1 MRIELQSIRPHPI
14 PEKLIPGSEIW
25 ATDLVI
31 ENGRKSLIAA
41 QSGKG
46 KSTLLH
52 ILYGLRKDFSG
63 EVLMDGHSVRKY
75 TEAEW
80 ENIRRRKISIL
91 FQDLKLFP
99 RLNAR
104 ENLSLIP
111 EENPSA
117 PSVDEMLITVGMEDF
132 GMQRVETLS
141 FGQRQRV
148 ALLRALRKPFE
159 LLLLDEPFSH
169 LDEENAIAASKL
181 IEQIVELNKASLILS
196 SLGEVPPVSFDGKF
210 SL

>member
-1 MRIELQSIRPHPI
+1 ME
-14 PEKLIPGSEIW
+14 
-25 ATDLVI
+25 
-31 ENGRKSLIAA
+31 
-41 QSGKG
+41 
-46 KSTLLH
+46 
-52 ILYGLRKDFSG
+52 GL
-63 EVLMDGHSVRKY
+63 SVRKY
-75 TEAEW
+75 TDAEW

-99 RLNAR
+99 RLNVR

-117 PSVDEMLITVGMEDF
+117 PSVDEMLTTVGMEDF

-141 FGQRQRV
+141 FGQRQRI

-181 IEQIVELNKASLILS
+181 IEQMVELNKASFILS
-196 SLGEVPPVSFDGKF
+196 SLGDEPPINFDGKF

>member
-31 ENGRKSLIAA
+31 ESGQKRLIAA

-63 EVLMDGHSVRKY
+63 EALMDGRSVRKY
-75 TEAEW
+75 TDAEW
-80 ENIRRRKISIL
+80 ECIRRRKISIL

-117 PSVDEMLITVGMEDF
+117 PSVDEMLTTVGMEDF

-141 FGQRQRV
+141 FGQRQRI

-169 LDEENAIAASKL
+169 LDEKNAIDASKL
-181 IEQIVELNKASLILS
+181 IEQMVELNKASLILS
-196 SLGEVPPVSFDGKF
+196 SLGDVPPISFDGKF

>member
-31 ENGRKSLIAA
+31 ESGQKRLIAA

-63 EVLMDGHSVRKY
+63 EALMDGHSIRKH
-75 TEAEW
+75 TNAEW
-80 ENIRRRKISIL
+80 ENIRRRKVSIL

-111 EENPSA
+111 EENSSA
-117 PSVDEMLITVGMEDF
+117 PSVDEMLATVGMEDF

-141 FGQRQRV
+141 FGQRQRI

-159 LLLLDEPFSH
+159 LILLDEPFSH
-169 LDEENAIAASKL
+169 LDEENAIAASVL
-181 IEQIVELNKASLILS
+181 IEQMVELNKASLILS
-196 SLGEVPPVSFDGKF
+196 SLGDVPPISFDGKF
-210 SL
+210 RL

>member
-31 ENGRKSLIAA
+31 ESGQKRLIAA

-63 EVLMDGHSVRKY
+63 EALMDGHSVRKY
-75 TEAEW
+75 TDAEW
-80 ENIRRRKISIL
+80 ENIRRRKVSIL

-99 RLNAR
+99 QLNAR

-117 PSVDEMLITVGMEDF
+117 PSVDEMLTTVRMEDF

-141 FGQRQRV
+141 FGQRQRI

-169 LDEENAIAASKL
+169 LDEENAIAASEL
-181 IEQIVELNKASLILS
+181 IEQMVELNKASLILS
-196 SLGEVPPVSFDGKF
+196 SLGDVPPISFDGKF

>member
-25 ATDLVI
+25 ATDLSI
-31 ENGRKSLIAA
+31 ESGQKRLIAA

-63 EVLMDGHSVRKY
+63 EALMDGYSVRKY
-75 TEAEW
+75 TDAEW
-80 ENIRRRKISIL
+80 ENIRRRKVSIL

-99 RLNAR
+99 QLNAR

-117 PSVDEMLITVGMEDF
+117 PSVDEMLTTVGMEDF

-141 FGQRQRV
+141 FGQRQRI

-181 IEQIVELNKASLILS
+181 IEQMVELNKASLILS
-196 SLGEVPPVSFDGKF
+196 SLGDVPPISFDGKF

>member
-181 IEQIVELNKASLILS
+181 IEQMVELNKASLILS
-196 SLGEVPPVSFDGKF
+196 SLGDVPPVSFDGKF

>member
-1 MRIELQSIRPHPI
+1 VRIELQSIRPHPI

-25 ATDLVI
+25 ATDLSI
-31 ENGRKSLIAA
+31 ESGQKRLIAA

-63 EVLMDGHSVRKY
+63 EALMDGYSVRKY
-75 TEAEW
+75 TDAEW
-80 ENIRRRKISIL
+80 ENIRRRKVSIL

-99 RLNAR
+99 QLNAR

-117 PSVDEMLITVGMEDF
+117 PSVDEMLTTVGMEDF

-141 FGQRQRV
+141 FGQRQRI

-181 IEQIVELNKASLILS
+181 IEQMVELNKASLILS
-196 SLGEVPPVSFDGKF
+196 SLGDVPPISFDGKF

>member
-31 ENGRKSLIAA
+31 ESGQKRLIAA

-63 EVLMDGHSVRKY
+63 EALMDGHSIRKH
-75 TEAEW
+75 TNAEW
-80 ENIRRRKISIL
+80 ENIRRRKVSIL

-99 RLNAR
+99 QLNAR

-117 PSVDEMLITVGMEDF
+117 PSVDEMLTTVGMEDF

-141 FGQRQRV
+141 FGQRQRI

-169 LDEENAIAASKL
+169 LDEENVIAASKL
-181 IEQIVELNKASLILS
+181 IEQMVELNKASLILS
-196 SLGEVPPVSFDGKF
+196 SLGDVPPISFDGKF